1 MLLSPFLFSI
11 DFRYE
16 KMGGLVGKLKQ
27 RTRRFNIEN
36 RANAVISRS
45 KPILAP
51 KTAAAIKQ
59 LKVAQECR
67 LIVNNYMYFV
77 LFRFETL
84 LFILQFK
91 EILFIF

>member
-1 MLLSPFLFSI
+1 MLLSSFLFSI

-27 RTRRFNIEN
+27 RMRRFNIEN

-45 KPILAP
+45 KPIPAP

-77 LFRFETL
+77 LFRFDTL